1 MESWDKDGLLPPDLL
16 VRKGQDTAFIP
27 LQDLRQ
33 ESEHRS
39 QPFRASAALDAPRS
53 IKEFTIVQTLGEQDS
68 KSVFLGRRIATGERF
83 VVEVLAAADIFTRN
97 KITVIRSKRTVILHE
112 TNSQFIS
119 KVHFAFYSQSK
130 AKIYLVKEMF
140 TQGDCGALIR
150 SLGHIRREDTTRDY
164 ILQIAQGLEYLHRQ
178 GIIHRDLR
186 PENILIDE
194 AHRLKLA
201 DFGLVQKAFLSQNIG
216 EEPGKALQPDHGTGK
231 QFFRIVY
238 YLSPEAILGLQDDD
252 DSIDWWAFG
261 IITYEFLYGFTP
273 FEAADLGLVFHN
285 ILTANIDWGS
295 NFAASGAA
303 RDFIQSFLDPN
314 PTARY
319 SCHRAEQVS
328 RHRYFNN
335 MH

>member
-1 MESWDKDGLLPPDLL
+1 
-16 VRKGQDTAFIP
+16 
-27 LQDLRQ
+27 
-33 ESEHRS
+33 
-39 QPFRASAALDAPRS
+39 S
-53 IKEFTIVQTLGEQDS
+53 IKEFTIVQTLREQDS

-130 AKIYLVKEMF
+130 AKIYLVKGMF

-150 SLGHIRREDTTRDY
+150 SMGHIRREDTTRDY
-164 ILQIAQGLEYLHRQ
+164 ILQIAQGLEYLHRKGLYTGRRRSNQ
-178 GIIHRDLR
+178 VFRIIIPFPRDLR

-194 AHRLKLA
+194 AHRLKLS
-201 DFGLVQKAFLSQNIG
+201 DFGLVQKAFLK
-216 EEPGKALQPDHGTGK
+216 PGQALQPDHGTGK

-335 MH
+335 M

>member
-53 IKEFTIVQTLGEQDS
+53 IKEFTIVQTLREQDS

-178 GIIHRDLR
+178 GIIHR
-186 PENILIDE
+186 
-194 AHRLKLA
+194 
-201 DFGLVQKAFLSQNIG
+201 
-216 EEPGKALQPDHGTGK
+216 
-231 QFFRIVY
+231 
-238 YLSPEAILGLQDDD
+238 
-252 DSIDWWAFG
+252 
-261 IITYEFLYGFTP
+261 YETL
-273 FEAADLGLVFHN
+273 
-285 ILTANIDWGS
+285 
-295 NFAASGAA
+295 
-303 RDFIQSFLDPN
+303 
-314 PTARY
+314 
-319 SCHRAEQVS
+319 
-328 RHRYFNN
+328 
-335 MH
+335 